1 MRPRWLVPIVA
12 IGMISTYALADRHS
26 LDSAVPPRVFSMD
39 AGALV
44 QLRERVTSEKFTHP
58 ALVKLRSDA
67 EKAMKAEPLSV
78 MQKEMTPPS
87 GDKHDYM
94 SLARYWWPDPTKP
107 DGLPYIRRDGEV
119 NPEIAKVP
127 DHDNLNRI
135 LEATQTLALA
145 SYVFD
150 EEKYAAQA
158 SKLLRIWFL
167 DPATRMNPNMQFAQA
182 TRGRNT
188 GRGSGLID
196 SRRLSFAVD
205 TVGLLASSPSWSEA
219 DQKGMKQWFSDYLNW
234 LRTSKNGR
242 HESQAPNNHGS
253 YYDTQVVSI
262 ALFLGDSKLAK
273 SVLNGEKERISRQ
286 IRKDGSQPLELERT
300 RSLWYSTFNIA
311 ALFQLAKLGETAGVD
326 LWNFRTKD
334 GASLQR
340 ALDFVTPYLT
350 GAEKWPYKQI
360 DEVAPNAVAHLYVIA
375 AMKFREPK
383 YADIARQLDPAV
395 STKMVSLIGGIEPSI

>member
-1 MRPRWLVPIVA
+1 
-12 IGMISTYALADRHS
+12 
-26 LDSAVPPRVFSMD
+26 
-39 AGALV
+39 
-44 QLRERVTSEKFTHP
+44 
-58 ALVKLRSDA
+58 
-67 EKAMKAEPLSV
+67 
-78 MQKEMTPPS
+78 
-87 GDKHDYM
+87 
-94 SLARYWWPDPTKP
+94 
-107 DGLPYIRRDGEV
+107 
-119 NPEIAKVP
+119 
-127 DHDNLNRI
+127 
-135 LEATQTLALA
+135 
-145 SYVFD
+145 
-150 EEKYAAQA
+150 
-158 SKLLRIWFL
+158 
-167 DPATRMNPNMQFAQA
+167 
-182 TRGRNT
+182 
-188 GRGSGLID
+188 
-196 SRRLSFAVD
+196 LSFAVD